1 MADAQP
7 PVSERVTVK
16 RFPARGAYDRATID
30 AILDEGL
37 ICHVGF
43 TTTTA
48 AGAADSQ
55 PFVIP
60 TTYARDGDRLYVHG
74 AQASRMMRALGG
86 GVPVCVTV
94 TLHDGLVLARSA
106 FNHSMNYR
114 SVVILGI
121 ATEISDPAE
130 KLAALKK
137 ISDHVIPG
145 RWDEV
150 RPPSRSEL
158 AQTTVLAVPIVEAS
172 AKIRRGGPVDD
183 EEDYALP
190 VWAGQIPLK
199 LEVQA
204 PIADPRLDPA
214 IEPPPYI
221 ADYTRPRKI

>member
-1 MADAQP
+1 MTDDQP
-7 PVSERVTVK
+7 PASERVSVK

-43 TTTTA
+43 TA
-48 AGAADSQ
+48 AGTADSQ

-60 TTYARDGDRLYVHG
+60 TTYACDGDRLYVHG
-74 AQASRMMRALGG
+74 AQASRMMRALRG

-94 TLHDGLVLARSA
+94 TIHDGLVLARSA

-114 SVVILGI
+114 SVVILGT

-150 RPPSRSEL
+150 RPPTRSEL

-183 EEDYALP
+183 DEDYALP

-204 PIADPRLDPA
+204 PIADARLDPA
-214 IEPPPYI
+214 INPPRYVT
-221 ADYTRPRKI
+221 DYKRPQES

>member
-1 MADAQP
+1 MADQQP
-7 PVSERVTVK
+7 PASERVTVK
-16 RFPARGAYDRATID
+16 RFPARGAYDRATIH

-43 TTTTA
+43 T
-48 AGAADSQ
+48 AADSQ

-74 AQASRMMRALGG
+74 AQASRMLGALRGG
-86 GVPVCVTV
+86 IPVCVTV
-94 TLHDGLVLARSA
+94 TMHDGLVLARSA

-114 SVVILGI
+114 SVVILGT

-137 ISDHVIPG
+137 ISDHVIPR

-150 RPPSRSEL
+150 RRPTREEVER
-158 AQTTVLAVPIVEAS
+158 TMVLAVPIMEAS

-183 EEDYALP
+183 DEDYALP

-199 LEVQA
+199 VEVQA
-204 PIADPRLDPA
+204 PIADARLDPA
-214 IEPPPYI
+214 IKPPRYVTE
-221 ADYTRPRKI
+221 YKRPRSD